1 MPDSVESSDQQGFD
15 LGQRLK
21 TLRQLHNLSQRE
33 LAKRAG
39 VSNAQISLIE
49 QNRSSPSVGMLKK
62 VLDGIPISLSEF
74 FAWQETTREKVFF
87 AASELV
93 EIAGGRISYKQVGQ
107 DLSGRGLQVLLERY
121 TPGADTGESLLRH
134 EAEEAGVVVKGC
146 LEVTVGDQRQILKEG
161 EAYYF
166 DSRLPHRFRNVGEE
180 ETMVVSACTPPSF

>member
-1 MPDSVESSDQQGFD
+1 MPAEAPWCV
-15 LGQRLK
+15 
-21 TLRQLHNLSQRE
+21 N
-33 LAKRAG
+33 
-39 VSNAQISLIE
+39 
-49 QNRSSPSVGMLKK
+49 P
-62 VLDGIPISLSEF
+62 
-74 FAWQETTREKVFF
+74 REKVFF

>member
-1 MPDSVESSDQQGFD
+1 M
-15 LGQRLK
+15 
-21 TLRQLHNLSQRE
+21 
-33 LAKRAG
+33 
-39 VSNAQISLIE
+39 
-49 QNRSSPSVGMLKK
+49 
-62 VLDGIPISLSEF
+62 
-74 FAWQETTREKVFF
+74 AWTHP
-87 AASELV
+87 LV

>member
-166 DSRLPHRFRNVGEE
+166 DSRLPHRFRNVGEK